1 MRIAMGFV
9 LAMLVLAGCVTA
21 HIDYPLN
28 DVKPQGRPGV
38 AVSLELKDER
48 YSDKHSVA
56 TFAHKTGTYNQGVE
70 FSRNLRD
77 YAEVFGGAGTAESW
91 YIAPD
96 RLYWRPSGPMEDLR
110 DRLSEHLKRA
120 GVLKDAF
127 RAGMRDPAGDGG
139 VQEAAF
145 RAGLR
150 DPAGDGGVQ
159 NQGGGVQNRGS
170 GATLRVALKRFVA
183 LKARR
188 PGVDTFGFFGVSAV
202 ARSREIVAVKAEW
215 TLLDSAGR
223 TLDNGIVE
231 FVEDGDGSCW
241 RAKNKPFVLN
251 NRAARRLGDELVK
264 ALRP

>member
-91 YIAPD
+91 FIAPD
-96 RLYWRPSGPMEDLR
+96 RLYWKPSGPMEDLR

-120 GVLKDAF
+120 GVLK
-127 RAGMRDPAGDGG
+127 
-139 VQEAAF
+139 EANGERRTA
-145 RAGLR
+145 
-150 DPAGDGGVQ
+150 
-159 NQGGGVQNRGS
+159 S
-170 GATLRVALKRFVA
+170 GQQQADNSKGRTLRVALKRFVA

-215 TLLDSAGR
+215 TLLDPAGR

>member
-1 MRIAMGFV
+1 MRIAIGCA
-9 LAMLVLAGCVTA
+9 LAMLALAGCVTA

-48 YSDKHSVA
+48 FSDKHSVA

-70 FSRNLRD
+70 FTRSLRD
-77 YAEVFGGAGTAESW
+77 YTEVFGRAGTADSW

-96 RLYWRPSGPMEDLR
+96 RLYWKPSGPMEDLR
-110 DRLSEHLKRA
+110 DRLSEHLRRA
-120 GVLKDAF
+120 GVLK
-127 RAGMRDPAGDGG
+127 
-139 VQEAAF
+139 E
-145 RAGLR
+145 
-150 DPAGDGGVQ
+150 
-159 NQGGGVQNRGS
+159 GS
-170 GATLRVALKRFVA
+170 GEWRTASGQQQADNSKGRTLRVALKRFVA

-215 TLLDSAGR
+215 TLLDPAGR
-223 TLDNGIVE
+223 TLDSGVVE

-241 RAKNKPFVLN
+241 RAKNKPFILN

-264 ALRP
+264 ALCP

>member
-1 MRIAMGFV
+1 MRIAIGCA
-9 LAMLVLAGCVTA
+9 LAMLALAGCVTA

-28 DVKPQGRPGV
+28 DVKPHGRPGV

-70 FSRNLRD
+70 FTRNLRD

-96 RLYWRPSGPMEDLR
+96 RLYWKPSGPMEDLR
-110 DRLSEHLKRA
+110 DRLAEHLKRA
-120 GVLKDAF
+120 GVLKEGNGEWRTA
-127 RAGMRDPAGDGG
+127 
-139 VQEAAF
+139 
-145 RAGLR
+145 
-150 DPAGDGGVQ
+150 
-159 NQGGGVQNRGS
+159 S
-170 GATLRVALKRFVA
+170 GQQQADNSKGRTRFVA

-215 TLLDSAGR
+215 TLLDTAGR

>member
-1 MRIAMGFV
+1 MRIAMGFA
-9 LAMLVLAGCVTA
+9 LAMLALAGCVTA

-28 DVKPQGRPGV
+28 DVKPHGRPGV
-38 AVSLELKDER
+38 AASLELKDER

-96 RLYWRPSGPMEDLR
+96 RLYWKPSGPMEDLR
-110 DRLSEHLKRA
+110 DRLSEHLRRA
-120 GVLKDAF
+120 GVLK
-127 RAGMRDPAGDGG
+127 
-139 VQEAAF
+139 EANGEWRTA
-145 RAGLR
+145 
-150 DPAGDGGVQ
+150 
-159 NQGGGVQNRGS
+159 S
-170 GATLRVALKRFVA
+170 GQQQADNSKGRTLRVALKRFVA

-215 TLLDSAGR
+215 TLLDPAGR
-223 TLDNGIVE
+223 TLDNGVVA

>member
-1 MRIAMGFV
+1 MRIAIGCA
-9 LAMLVLAGCVTA
+9 LAMLALAGCVTA

-28 DVKPQGRPGV
+28 DVKPHGRPGV

-96 RLYWRPSGPMEDLR
+96 RLYWKPSGPMEDLR
-110 DRLSEHLKRA
+110 DRLAEHLRRA
-120 GVLKDAF
+120 GVLK
-127 RAGMRDPAGDGG
+127 
-139 VQEAAF
+139 E
-145 RAGLR
+145 
-150 DPAGDGGVQ
+150 
-159 NQGGGVQNRGS
+159 GS
-170 GATLRVALKRFVA
+170 GEWRTASGQQQADNSKGRTLRVALKRFVA

-215 TLLDSAGR
+215 TLLDPAGR

>member
-1 MRIAMGFV
+1 MRIAMGCA
-9 LAMLVLAGCVTA
+9 LAMLALAGCVTA

-28 DVKPQGRPGV
+28 DVKPHGRPGV

-70 FSRNLRD
+70 FTRNLRD

-96 RLYWRPSGPMEDLR
+96 RLYWKPSGPMEDLR
-110 DRLSEHLKRA
+110 DRLAEHLKRA
-120 GVLKDAF
+120 GVLKEGNGEWRTA
-127 RAGMRDPAGDGG
+127 
-139 VQEAAF
+139 
-145 RAGLR
+145 
-150 DPAGDGGVQ
+150 
-159 NQGGGVQNRGS
+159 S
-170 GATLRVALKRFVA
+170 GQQQADNSKGRTLRVALKRFVA

-215 TLLDSAGR
+215 TLLDTAGR

>member
-1 MRIAMGFV
+1 MRIAMGCA
-9 LAMLVLAGCVTA
+9 LAMLALAGCVTA

-28 DVKPQGRPGV
+28 DVKPHGRPGV

-70 FSRNLRD
+70 FTRNLRD

-110 DRLSEHLKRA
+110 DRLAEHLKRA

-139 VQEAAF
+139 VQNPET
-145 RAGLR
+145 R
-150 DPAGDGGVQ
+150 
-159 NQGGGVQNRGS
+159 GVQNRGS